1 MTVRLFF
8 QVFSIEARKL
18 MSYRA
23 DFWITAVV
31 SFIAQ
36 LGVAWFLWDAIF
48 SVSKG
53 KTIGGY
59 GFDAMVL
66 YYVLVTL
73 VTRLVRAQQLETDI
87 SQDIYDGALSRYL
100 VFPTDYVGFKYAQFL
115 GNAVP
120 SVVQLV
126 LFLGLY
132 ALVLPMPDDV
142 TVTATSIVMACASVA
157 VANLLFYSLTVPFQ
171 LVAFWAD
178 NVWSLGVMLRFVTA
192 FLGGAMIPL
201 DLFPEWSQRILDFLP
216 FKYLFYFP
224 VVTALG
230 KVTPAEWGQ
239 GLLVSL
245 SWCLIT
251 VGVSKLVWRRGMLVY
266 TGVGI

>member
-1 MTVRLFF
+1 MTARLFI

-31 SFIAQ
+31 SFFAQ

-48 SVSKG
+48 AFSEE

-59 GFDAMVL
+59 GFDSMVL
-66 YYVLVTL
+66 YYVLVI
-73 VTRLVRAQQLETDI
+73 VVSRLVRAQQLETDI
-87 SQDIYDGALSRYL
+87 AQDIYDGSLSRYL

-120 SVVQLV
+120 SIVQLV
-126 LFLGLY
+126 LLVGLY
-132 ALVLPMPDDV
+132 ALILPTPDDV
-142 TVTATSIVMACASVA
+142 SVTAGSVVMACGSVA
-157 VANLLFYSLTVPFQ
+157 VANLLFYGLTVPFQ

-201 DLFPEWSQRILDFLP
+201 NLFPEWSQRVLEFLP
-216 FKYLFYFP
+216 FQYLFYFP

-230 KVTPAEWGQ
+230 KVTPGEWALGIA
-239 GLLVSL
+239 VSL
-245 SWCLIT
+245 AWWLVI
-251 VGVSKLVWRRGMLVY
+251 VAVSKLVWRRGMLAY